1 MAEYVY
7 NSIQVVQPNQNVL
20 LQGSIPC
27 GKGYVYHRDGS
38 GLLTL
43 KGVVNNPS
51 SCFARYQVTF
61 NGNIAVPTDGT
72 VGAIAIALAINGEP
86 IQTSRA
92 IVTPAAV
99 DEYFN
104 VTSTAFIDVPVGC
117 CYTVSVQNTS
127 ISSTPATVPAPSIN
141 MQNANN
147 EIINKRIFS
156 IRHKDV

>member
-7 NSIQVVQPNQNVL
+7 NPVQVVQPNQNVL

-27 GKGYVYHRDGS
+27 GKGYVYHRKGS
-38 GLLTL
+38 GILTL
-43 KGVVNNPS
+43 RGIVNNPTC
-51 SCFARYQVTF
+51 CFARYQVTF

-72 VGAIAIALAINGEP
+72 VGAIAIALAIDGEP

-104 VTSTAFIDVPVGC
+104 VTSTAIITVPKGC
-117 CYTVSVQNTS
+117 CLNVAVENVSFGATAAD
-127 ISSTPATVPAPSIN
+127 TPTAIN
-141 MQNANN
+141 VQNANLVVD
-147 EIINKRIFS
+147 RIA
-156 IRHKDV
+156 

>member
-7 NSIQVVQPNQNVL
+7 NPIQVVQPNQNVL

-104 VTSTAFIDVPVGC
+104 VTSTAIITVPRGC
-117 CYTVSVQNTS
+117 CFTLSVENDS
-127 ISSTPATVPAPSIN
+127 EGATAATAPTAIN
-141 MQNANN
+141 VQNANLTVT
-147 EIINKRIFS
+147 RIA
-156 IRHKDV
+156 